1 MKINGNLVFNTDA
14 SGEIQ
19 NAYFE
24 RLSEAPAHNPA
35 HAGRVYY
42 NTQTGLYYYNDSTG
56 WIPFAT
62 GGNAASL
69 QTEVDN
75 IEATLGGGINGNGT
89 IGTFAPV
96 VTDIV
101 GAVPTTWTQVIN
113 ALALEAQSTDTLA
126 ELDDVSLG
134 SLSSGHILYY
144 NGANWVNSAPGATA
158 GVQPHDIG
166 LDSLS
171 SMTGPGFVSV
181 SADGNTFA
189 ARTFQM
195 PAAGIAMTN
204 ASGGGNPTISLTND
218 LAAVEGLTTNGIAV
232 RTAIDTW
239 ATRSVVGGSTG
250 TIIVA
255 NGAGDAGDPTL
266 DLQTLDIPA
275 NDPGNVGTF
284 YKFTYD
290 THGRV
295 TAVTAVAQADITGL
309 VDSVYVNVSGD
320 TMAGALNMGGNKIT
334 SLGTP
339 TDATDAATKAYVD
352 ATTEGLSVKPA
363 VLVATTGPLAGTYT
377 DGSDPLNLGIGA
389 TLNLG
394 QSATLTIDGYQLTA
408 QYQGVLVK
416 NQTDPVEN
424 GRYFVSQVGNDVDT
438 DWILTRCGY
447 CDEANEIPSMFIF
460 VQEGTLNKATGWAAL
475 VENPN
480 TFTVGVDDIN
490 FTQFSG
496 AGTYSAGNG
505 LDLNGTEFSVLAG
518 AGLSFLPGSEVGVEI
533 HNYSGSALGFH
544 NGSGRVA
551 TTGAAA
557 AGDTLALFL
566 DGSTLAQSGTGLK
579 VAAGGI
585 TAVEINSSAIDANA
599 GITGGSGA
607 KLSLNVNTSHLEVSS
622 NILSIKDAGV
632 TTIKIADGN
641 VTNAKLQ
648 YSTISL
654 TDGVT
659 TDAVALGET
668 VTLSGTN
675 GIAVTVADNAVGVA
689 LTAGL
694 GELAG
699 VEIGLLNPYQGGNS
713 GEVLTYQGGPSSAS
727 WRPQKIYELYSA
739 PAAATSHSITHNLGQ
754 KYCNVTVVDTNDEV
768 VIPQSIVFNDA
779 NQLTVTFTSAL
790 QCKVIIMGMRID
802 PLVF

>member
-19 NAYFE
+19 NAYLE
-24 RLSEAPAHNPA
+24 RLASAPSFNGAQ
-35 HAGRVYY
+35 AGRVYY
-42 NTQTGLYYYNDSTG
+42 NTSDGLYYYNDGAS
-56 WIPFAT
+56 WVPFAT
-62 GGNAASL
+62 GGNAAAL

-75 IEATLGGGINGNGT
+75 IEATLGAGIQGNGT
-89 IGTFAPV
+89 IGTFDAV

-101 GAVPTTWTQVIN
+101 GSTPTTWTQVIN

-134 SLSSGHILYY
+134 ALSAGHVLYY
-144 NGANWVNSAPGATA
+144 SGTDWVNAAPGATS
-158 GVQPHDIG
+158 GVQAHDIG

-181 SADGNTFA
+181 SADGNTFL

-195 PAAGIAMTN
+195 PAEGIAMTN
-204 ASGGGNPTISLTND
+204 TSGGGNPTISLTND

-232 RTAIDTW
+232 RTAADTW

-255 NGAGDAGDPTL
+255 NGDGTAGDPTL
-266 DLQTLDIPA
+266 DLQTLTIPT
-275 NDPGNVGTF
+275 DSGTF
-284 YKFTYD
+284 YKFSYD

-295 TAVTAVAQADITGL
+295 TAVQAVAQADITGL

-339 TDATDAATKAYVD
+339 TDGTDAATKAYVD
-352 ATTEGLSVKPA
+352 ATAEGLSVKPA
-363 VLVATTGPLAGTYT
+363 VLAATTGNLTATYDNGTAGV
-377 DGSDPLNLGIGA
+377 GA

-394 QSATLTIDGYQLTA
+394 PSASLTIDGFTFTSTF
-408 QYQGVLVK
+408 QGVLVK
-416 NQTDPVEN
+416 DQTNAFEN
-424 GRYFVSQVGNDVDT
+424 GRYYVSQVGGIGT
-438 DWILTRCGY
+438 DWILTRCSY
-447 CDEANEIPSMFIF
+447 CDEAEEIPSMFVF

-475 VENPN
+475 VENPA
-480 TFTVGVDDIN
+480 TFTVGTDDVN

-533 HNYSGSALGFH
+533 HNYTGSALGFH
-544 NGSGRVA
+544 DGVGRVA
-551 TTGAAA
+551 TTGVAT

-585 TAVEINSSAIDANA
+585 TEVEINSSALDANA

-607 KLSLNVNTSHLEVSS
+607 KLALNVNTTHLEVAG
-622 NILSIKDAGV
+622 NVLSIKDNGV
-632 TTIKIADGN
+632 TTVKILDGN

-648 YSTISL
+648 NSTISL
-654 TDGVT
+654 TDGST

-675 GIAVTVADNAVGVA
+675 GIAVTVAANAVDVE

-694 GELAG
+694 DELADVSVG
-699 VEIGLLNPYQGGNS
+699 VLNPNEGGASGSVLMYQGS
-713 GEVLTYQGGPSSAS
+713 PDIWA
-727 WRPQKIYELYSA
+727 PQRIYYRYDAGA
-739 PAAATSHSITHNLGQ
+739 PATSHAITHNIGQ
-754 KYCNVTVVDTNDEV
+754 QYCNVTVVDNNDEV
-768 VIPQSIVFNDA
+768 VIPQSITFNNA

-790 QCKVIIMGMRID
+790 QCTVVIMGV
-802 PLVF
+802 PLNPQVA